1 MIIEYVI
8 VRNSTSFLI
17 NITLFSRKTKKEVIS
32 AENITKMVLTLPDG
46 PSECNDT
53 TKLDFETLMID
64 PIMGDIYMIQK
75 NIFSTDVNIYK
86 VSQRISAFYGL
97 KFKT

>member
-1 MIIEYVI
+1 MRISNT
-8 VRNSTSFLI
+8 RHDF
-17 NITLFSRKTKKEVIS
+17 FRGTKKGVIS
-32 AENITKMVLTLPDG
+32 AANVTKMVLTLPDG

-64 PIMGDIYMIQK
+64 PIMSDIYMIQK

-86 VSQRISAFYGL
+86 VSQRINMFYGL
-97 KFKT
+97 KFKWHKPGKF